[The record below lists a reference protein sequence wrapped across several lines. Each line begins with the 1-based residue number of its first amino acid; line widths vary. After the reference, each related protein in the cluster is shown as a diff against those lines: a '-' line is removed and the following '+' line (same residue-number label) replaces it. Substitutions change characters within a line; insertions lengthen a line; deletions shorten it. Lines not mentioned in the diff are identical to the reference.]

1 MNPQQME
8 QMRKLMYDAI
18 VKQLNTPY
26 PSKAYDGSPKK
37 GVSPRKASGS
47 LLKGLSVDWAV
58 DFEQED
64 PLLVVSFDTE
74 PDFLAQIIDQGRK
87 PSISYPPLDAI
98 KKWIRVKPIYWRDEK
113 GRFKKASLESKA
125 FLIARSIKERGFA
138 GINFLTKAENEV
150 INQLTELG
158 ELAAAEYFE
167 NLIDE
172 GLVTLKVI

>member
-1 MNPQQME
+1 MNPEQME
-8 QMRKLMYDAI
+8 QMRKLLYDAI

-26 PSKAYDGSPKK
+26 QSKGYFGETKR
-37 GVSPRKASGS
+37 GNSPRKASGS

-58 DFEQED
+58 DFEQGD

-87 PSISYPPLDAI
+87 PSFSYPPLDAI
-98 KKWIRVKPIYWRDEK
+98 KKWIRVKPVYFRDER

-125 FLIARSIKERGFA
+125 FLIARSIKEKGFA
-138 GINFLTKAENEV
+138 GINFLTKAEQQV

-158 ELAAAEYFE
+158 EQAAAEYFE

-172 GLVTLKVI
+172 GLVTLKV